1 MIDHGRIH
9 ELRAEIGDEDL
20 TLIVSVYLE
29 EARLTL
35 DSLTGGLSQDDRAR
49 AVHFLRSGALN
60 IGLRGIADLAGR
72 LEEDRTMPL
81 ATCAGQLNAALDKT
95 LAELDSALAV

>member
-1 MIDHGRIH
+1 M
-9 ELRAEIGDEDL
+9 
-20 TLIVSVYLE
+20 LIVSVYLE

-35 DSLTGGLSQDDRAR
+35 DSLTDGLSQDDRAR

-72 LEEDRTMPL
+72 LEGDHTMPL
-81 ATCAGQLNAALDKT
+81 VTCAAKLKATLDKT
-95 LAELDSALAV
+95 LAELDSAMAA